1 MATVS
6 FSGVGKVYRDGTR
19 ALSEFTLEV
28 PDGEFMVF
36 VGPSG
41 CGKTTALRMVAGLE
55 DITEGEISIGDRVV
69 NGLHPRRRDVAM
81 VFQNYALYPHMT
93 VFKNIAFALKVRKT
107 PPEEIKRRVDE
118 AARILGLTGEL
129 KRKPGQLSGGQRQ
142 RVAMGRAIVRN
153 PQVFLMDEP
162 LSNLDAK
169 LRVQMRAEISRIQH
183 ELEATTIYVTHD
195 QVEAMTMGD
204 RVAVLR
210 KGELQQVAAP
220 QQLYDRPANLFV
232 ASFIGSPEMNLVEA
246 VLERAEGRLACRV
259 AGQTIQLPPEL
270 VGARPGL
277 EAYTG
282 RTIGLGIRPEQ
293 LDDAALSSP
302 AAGGATLRGTIVTT
316 ELLGSEL
323 LAHVEVAAAP
333 VVTQEVREVLE
344 DVDRSRVV
352 ELESEARA
360 RRTVVI
366 GRFGIGSEAHAG
378 GDVTMRVDAR
388 RLYFFDLDTEL
399 AIGNG
404 DATVSS
410 NSVSRPAARLER

>member
-6 FSGVGKVYRDGTR
+6 FSSVGKVYADGTR
-19 ALSEFTLEV
+19 ALDDFSLDV
-28 PDGEFMVF
+28 ADGEFMVL

-55 DITEGEISIGDRVV
+55 DITEGQIRIGDVVV
-69 NGLHPRRRDVAM
+69 NGLHPRKRDVAM

-93 VFKNIAFALKVRKT
+93 VYRNIAFALKVRKT

-129 KRKPGQLSGGQRQ
+129 ERKPAQLSGGQRQ
-142 RVAMGRAIVRN
+142 RVAMGRAIVRD

-183 ELEATTIYVTHD
+183 ELGATTIYVTHD

-204 RVAVLR
+204 RVTVLR
-210 KGELQQVAAP
+210 KGQLQQVAAP

-246 VLERAEGRLACRV
+246 RLERVDGGLVCRI
-259 AGQTIQLPPEL
+259 AGQDLAVPTEL
-270 VGARPGL
+270 AAARNGL
-277 EAYTG
+277 EGYVG
-282 RTIGLGIRPEQ
+282 KTIGLGIRPEQ
-293 LDDAALSSP
+293 LDDAAL
-302 AAGGATLRGTIVTT
+302 AGEVPPETRLRGKVVTT
-316 ELLGSEL
+316 ELLGSEV
-323 LAHVEVAAAP
+323 LAHVEIEAAP

-352 ELESEARA
+352 DLESEARA
-360 RRTVVI
+360 RRTVMI
-366 GRFGIGSEAHAG
+366 GRFGIGSGARAG
-378 GDVTMRVDAR
+378 DDVEMRVDTR
-388 RLYFFDLDTEL
+388 RLHFFDLDSEQ
-399 AIGNG
+399 AIEGAPEQA
-404 DATVSS
+404 AT
-410 NSVSRPAARLER
+410 ATLEE